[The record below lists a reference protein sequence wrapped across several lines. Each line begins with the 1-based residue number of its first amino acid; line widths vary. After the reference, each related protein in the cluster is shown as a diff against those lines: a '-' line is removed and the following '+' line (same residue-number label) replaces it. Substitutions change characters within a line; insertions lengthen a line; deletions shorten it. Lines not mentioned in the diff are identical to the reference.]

1 MAYTF
6 FKADGFTVGKSLVE
20 DDMMPTA
27 LEVKSMADKPESSFY
42 SRPII
47 RLLIPMTR

>member
-6 FKADGFTVGKSLVE
+6 FKANGYTIGKSLVE

-27 LEVKSMADKPESSFY
+27 LEVQEMAKDKGVETDIADRSS
-42 SRPII
+42 SR
-47 RLLIPMTR
+47 